1 MEKQKEK
8 KRLLLVEDDD
18 ALRSGLTELFT
29 REGYAVV
36 AAANAAEA
44 RRSCRAKIDLVI
56 LDVTLPDGNGVAL
69 CQEWRS
75 QGMTTP
81 ILFLTAKDEEFDVVL
96 GLDAGGN
103 DYVTKPFR
111 MMELLSRIRA
121 LLRLNVQANIMVV
134 GELEIDQAHMQ
145 VRRKNETI
153 PLTLTEYKVLYMLV
167 TSHGIVTREQLL
179 DVLWD
184 DGARFV
190 EDNTLSV
197 HISRLREKI
206 GTEHIKTIRGVGYQ
220 WQA

>member
-1 MEKQKEK
+1 MS
-8 KRLLLVEDDD
+8 LILLVEDDS

-29 REGYAVV
+29 REGYTVI
-36 AAANAAEA
+36 AAACAEA
-44 RRSCRAKIDLVI
+44 ARSNLCSAVDLIV
-56 LDVTLPDGNGVAL
+56 LDITLPDGNGVSL

-75 QGMTTP
+75 QGVTTP
-81 ILFLTAKDEEFDVVL
+81 ILFLTAKDEEFDVVR

-121 LLRLNVQANIMVV
+121 LLRRNAPAPVTTS

-145 VRRKNETI
+145 VRRNGEVL
-153 PLTLTEYKVLYMLV
+153 PLTLTEYKVLHMLI
-167 TSHGIVTREQLL
+167 SNHAIVTREQLL

-184 DGARFV
+184 DGAKFV
-190 EDNTLSV
+190 DDNTLSV

-206 GTEHIKTIRGVGYQ
+206 GAQHIKTIRGVGYQ
-220 WQA
+220 WLA